1 MVRQLA
7 KVLVVELLE
16 WDARSYDALPLPH
29 KRWGPAAIARLRL
42 AGGET
47 VADLGAGTGRDAAEL
62 LTALPRGRVL
72 AIDGSQQML
81 AQLRERL
88 ARQLDRV
95 QVLQADLREPL
106 PVTEPVDAVLSVAT
120 LHWLP
125 DHAQVFSSVAGM
137 LRPGGQFVA
146 EAGGE
151 GNIATVRAALAE
163 LGADDGKDIWNFA
176 GAGETR
182 DRLAAAGFTGIEAGL
197 VPDPARF
204 ESADQLEAFLATVV
218 LGAHLRDLPAAERRP
233 FVRAVAGRL
242 DEPVVDYVRLQ
253 IRAVRAADE
262 PHGPADQPDHPPRP
276 AR

>member
-1 MVRQLA
+1 MRCRCRTSGGGPLPSPASAWPGTRPWRISAPGPGGTPRQL
-7 KVLVVELLE
+7 
-16 WDARSYDALPLPH
+16 
-29 KRWGPAAIARLRL
+29 
-42 AGGET
+42 
-47 VADLGAGTGRDAAEL
+47 
-62 LTALPRGRVL
+62 LTSLPRGRVL

-81 AQLRERL
+81 GQLRERL
-88 ARQLDRV
+88 AAQLDRV
-95 QVLQADLREPL
+95 QVLQADLRDPL

-125 DHAQVFSSVAGM
+125 DHAQVFGSVAGM

-176 GAGETR
+176 GAAEAR
-182 DRLAAAGFTGIEAGL
+182 DRLAAAGFTGIEVGL

-218 LGAHLRDLPAAERRP
+218 LGAHLRDLPAG
-233 FVRAVAGRL
+233 RA
-242 DEPVVDYVRLQ
+242 P
-253 IRAVRAADE
+253 AVRAGGGRAAGRARGRLRPAADPRR
-262 PHGPADQPDHPPRP
+262 PHGG
-276 AR
+276 

>member
-1 MVRQLA
+1 
-7 KVLVVELLE
+7 VELLE

-47 VADLGAGTGRDAAEL
+47 VADLGAGTGRDAEQL

-81 AQLRERL
+81 AQLNDRL
-88 ARQLDRV
+88 AGQLDRLR
-95 QVLQADLREPL
+95 VLQADLREPL

-125 DHAQVFSSVAGM
+125 DHTQVFSSVAGM

-151 GNIATVRAALAE
+151 GNIAGVREALAG

-176 GAGETR
+176 GAAETR
-182 DRLAAAGFTGIEAGL
+182 ERLAAAGFTSIEVGL
-197 VPDPARF
+197 VPDPAHF
-204 ESADQLEAFLATVV
+204 ESADQIEAFLATVV
-218 LGAHLRDLPAAERRP
+218 LGAHLRDLPSAERRP
-233 FVRAVAGRL
+233 FVRAVAARL
-242 DEPVVDYVRLQ
+242 EAPVIDYVRLQ
-253 IRAVRAADE
+253 ISAVRPVEA
-262 PHGPADQPDHPPRP
+262 PR
-276 AR
+276 R

>member
-1 MVRQLA
+1 
-7 KVLVVELLE
+7 VELLE

-47 VADLGAGTGRDAAEL
+47 VADLGAGTGRDAEQL

-81 AQLRERL
+81 AQLNDRL
-88 ARQLDRV
+88 AGQLDRLR
-95 QVLQADLREPL
+95 VLQADLREPL
-106 PVTEPVDAVLSVAT
+106 AVTEPVDAVLSVAT

-125 DHAQVFSSVAGM
+125 DHTQVFSSVAGI

-151 GNIATVRAALAE
+151 GNIAGVREALAG

-176 GAGETR
+176 GAAETR
-182 DRLAAAGFTGIEAGL
+182 ERLAAAGFTSIEVGL
-197 VPDPARF
+197 VPDPAHF
-204 ESADQLEAFLATVV
+204 ESADQIEAFLATVV
-218 LGAHLRDLPAAERRP
+218 LGAHLRDLPSAERRP
-233 FVRAVAGRL
+233 FVRAVAARL
-242 DEPVVDYVRLQ
+242 EAPVIDYVRLQ
-253 IRAVRAADE
+253 ISAVRAVEA
-262 PHGPADQPDHPPRP
+262 PR
-276 AR
+276 R

>member
-1 MVRQLA
+1 
-7 KVLVVELLE
+7 VELLD

-42 AGGET
+42 AGDET
-47 VADLGAGTGRDAAEL
+47 VADLGAGTGRDAGQL
-62 LTALPRGRVL
+62 LAALPRGRVL

-88 ARQLDRV
+88 AGQLDRV
-95 QVLQADLREPL
+95 QVLEADLREPL

-125 DHAQVFSSVAGM
+125 DHAQVFGSVAGL

-151 GNIATVRAALAE
+151 GNIATVRAALAG
-163 LGADDGKDIWNFA
+163 LGADDGQDLWNFA
-176 GAGETR
+176 GEAETR
-182 DRLAAAGFTGIEAGL
+182 DRLAAAGFTSIEVGL

-233 FVRAVAGRL
+233 FAAAVAARL
-242 DEPVVDYVRLQ
+242 GAPVVDYVRLQ
-253 IRAVRAADE
+253 IRATRSSAT
-262 PHGPADQPDHPPRP
+262 
-276 AR
+276 

>member
-42 AGGET
+42 AGDET

-95 QVLQADLREPL
+95 QVLQSDLREPL